1 MRILYIVSS
10 CIEFIVQR
18 TDGPTVVHV
27 LWRTSRF
34 FKNAIKKKLK
44 QTALMKKSIFMLAK
58 FKFNEIILL
67 IIIGQAR
74 QLFYPCG

>member
-34 FKNAIKKKLK
+34 FKNAIRKKT
-44 QTALMKKSIFMLAK
+44 QTNCFD
-58 FKFNEIILL
+58 ETVD
-67 IIIGQAR
+67 
-74 QLFYPCG
+74 FYVSKIQI